1 MKRAMFLLAIG
12 LPCLLTTSGWAQ
24 EEGERPRRDGAMRE
38 EMIKEFDADGDG
50 ELNDDERQTA
60 RETMRER
67 RGDRPE
73 GRRRQGQGRGPG
85 GEGRGPGGEGRPA
98 PPDPNLLFDEFD
110 TDKDGQLSRDEFM
123 KLTAAQRERRGPHP
137 PREGRPDGPPRGG
150 GDDRPG
156 PPPGDRDFGPRPPL
170 QNQIDGPPGPPPEG
184 EFGPPRGPR
193 GPRGPEGR
201 GPRPGGPE
209 GRGPEGWGGPDPNQI
224 FDRFDEN
231 GDDQLS
237 RDEFMQLTERLR
249 EMRERFGQGGP
260 GGRGPRGEGFGG
272 PRRGGPEGGRPP
284 RPQRPDAE
292 SGAESESPEADENSA

>member
-12 LPCLLTTSGWAQ
+12 LPVLLASQGWAQ

-50 ELNDDERQTA
+50 KLSDDERQTA
-60 RETMRER
+60 REAMRER

-85 GEGRGPGGEGRPA
+85 GEGRPA

-110 TDKDGQLSRDEFM
+110 ADKDGQLSRDEFM
-123 KLTAAQRERRGPHP
+123 KLTEVQRERRGPRP
-137 PREGRPDGPPRGG
+137 PREGRPDGPPRGE

-193 GPRGPEGR
+193 GPEAR

-209 GRGPEGWGGPDPNQI
+209 GRGPDPNQM
-224 FDRFDEN
+224 FDRFDAN

-237 RDEFMQLTERLR
+237 RDEFMQMTDRLR

-260 GGRGPRGEGFGG
+260 GGRGPRGGEGFGG
-272 PRRGGPEGGRPP
+272 PRRGGPAGGRPP
-284 RPQRPDAE
+284 RPQRPDGE
-292 SGAESESPEADENSA
+292 TGAESEATEADENSA